1 MRSTVVALL
10 TSLAAVGCLASEPEP
25 AGADNPSQA
34 DESAV
39 EGILENP
46 LTDDDYREEKS
57 CLWQRQIDK
66 VEIVDE
72 NFVIFHGRLRNQMWL
87 NKFTQPCVG
96 LRRDMLIT
104 TRSRSG
110 SICRFD
116 TLDAQARGAGPFG
129 TAVRCYLGSFE
140 AIDKVQAEAMKKAVD
155 EHAKA
160 SRKSDQ
166 VSTDN

>member
-1 MRSTVVALL
+1 MRNAVVALM
-10 TSLAAVGCLASEPEP
+10 TSLGAVVCLATESEP
-25 AGADNPSQA
+25 ANGDDPSKA
-34 DESAV
+34 SESAV
-39 EGILENP
+39 EAILEKP
-46 LTDDDYREEKS
+46 LADDDYREEKS
-57 CLWQRQIDK
+57 CLWQRQIDN

-116 TLDAQARGAGPFG
+116 TLDAQQRGAGPFG
-129 TAVRCYLGSFE
+129 TAVRCYLGRFE

-160 SRKSDQ
+160 SRQPDKVDK
-166 VSTDN
+166 DN

>member
-1 MRSTVVALL
+1 MRAAAVALM
-10 TSLAAVGCLASEPEP
+10 TSLGAVVCLATESEP
-25 AGADNPSQA
+25 ADADNPSQ
-34 DESAV
+34 DSESAV

-46 LTDDDYREEKS
+46 LADDDYREEKP
-57 CLWQRQIDK
+57 CLWQRQIDN
-66 VEIVDE
+66 VEIIDE
-72 NFVIFHGRLRNQMWL
+72 SFVIFHGRLRNQMWL
-87 NKFTQPCVG
+87 NKLTRPCVG

-116 TLDAQARGAGPFG
+116 TLDARPRAANPFG

-140 AIDKVQAEAMKKAVD
+140 DIDKVQAEAMKKAVD

-160 SRKSDQ
+160 RRTPDEADK
-166 VSTDN
+166 DN